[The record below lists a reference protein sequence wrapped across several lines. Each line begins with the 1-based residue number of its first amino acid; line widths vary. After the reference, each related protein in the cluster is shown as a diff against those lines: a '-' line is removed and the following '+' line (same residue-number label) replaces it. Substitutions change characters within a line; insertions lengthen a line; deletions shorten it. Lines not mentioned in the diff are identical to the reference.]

1 MLTPIKL
8 DAAEYVNFTGM
19 YRNSSNYIH
28 ICKYVIKI
36 YDYIYYQDASSLVPA
51 SKINSRGSTTR
62 IIEVKP
68 CIRPT
73 T

>member
-36 YDYIYYQDASSLVPA
+36 YDYIYYQDASSLVQ
-51 SKINSRGSTTR
+51 
-62 IIEVKP
+62 VKL
-68 CIRPT
+68 T
-73 T
+73 AGKVQHVL